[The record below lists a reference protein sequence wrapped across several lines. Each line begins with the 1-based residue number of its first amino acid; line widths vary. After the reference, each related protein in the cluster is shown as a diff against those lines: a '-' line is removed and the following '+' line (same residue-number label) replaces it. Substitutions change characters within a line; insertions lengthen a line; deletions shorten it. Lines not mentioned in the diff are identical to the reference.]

1 MLASSS
7 TSLRLKG
14 DEKALFRTEQKI
26 VKNKC
31 VVCPWLLIVYEVMK
45 KKNCL
50 VNMRIIFSEEGR
62 EWKSYGQLH
71 GDNLIRCGES
81 EEENLSNDIIFC

>member
-1 MLASSS
+1 MNDNSKLLIDIKIMLASSS

-45 KKNCL
+45 KKI
-50 VNMRIIFSEEGR
+50 V
-62 EWKSYGQLH
+62 W
-71 GDNLIRCGES
+71 
-81 EEENLSNDIIFC
+81 